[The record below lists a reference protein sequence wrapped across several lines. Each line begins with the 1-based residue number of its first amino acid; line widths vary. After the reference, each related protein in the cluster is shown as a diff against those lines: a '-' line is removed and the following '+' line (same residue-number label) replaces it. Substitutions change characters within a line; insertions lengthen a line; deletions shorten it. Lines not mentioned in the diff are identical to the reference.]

1 MDHMTVDL
9 EAELTARVTELLADE
24 LVILAEAED
33 GSSVP
38 WATRPLSEQEQAS
51 GVRFGEIHGLQETL
65 LEVVEPVLAG
75 LSAVTVAA
83 VVDAAGRS
91 AKDMLETLAAW
102 RVELPASV
110 ADEVARALPV
120 VEDALASS
128 FRESSKLVV
137 KEAARQGVKLA
148 PVVEQP
154 AWVRDLAE
162 TVTGKPVAR
171 VLDVARDLHA
181 APSAVVAPPAPE
193 AVQEALEGISPKG
206 PIDVAR
212 QANHAVVNE
221 GRFQTWDANDAKPAF
236 YYSSEV
242 MDGSTCARCA
252 SIDGAEWTDIVE
264 LRKSYPVGQGYVK
277 CESAKSGANRCR
289 GTAVAVWED

>member
-1 MDHMTVDL
+1 MTVDVQD
-9 EAELTARVTELLADE
+9 ELTARISELLADE
-24 LVILAEAED
+24 LVILAESED
-33 GSSVP
+33 GSSVS
-38 WATRPLSEQEQAS
+38 WAARPLSEQEQAS

-65 LEVVEPVLAG
+65 LEAVEPVLAG
-75 LSAVTVAA
+75 LTAAAVAA

-91 AKDMLETLAAW
+91 AKDMLATLAAW
-102 RVELPASV
+102 RVELPAPV
-110 ADEVARALPV
+110 AEEVARALPV
-120 VEDALASS
+120 VEDALATS

-137 KEAARQGVKLA
+137 KEAARQGVRLS

-154 AWVRDLAE
+154 TWVRDLAE

-181 APSAVVAPPAPE
+181 APAAVVTPPAPE

-206 PIDVAR
+206 PVDVAR

-221 GRFQTWDANDAKPAF
+221 GRFQTWAENDNKPAF

-242 MDGSTCARCA
+242 MDGSTCLACSRL
-252 SIDGAEWTDIVE
+252 DGTEWTELAE
-264 LRKSYPVGQGYVK
+264 LRKNYPEGQGYVQ
-277 CESAKSGANRCR
+277 CESARSGSNRCR

>member
-1 MDHMTVDL
+1 MTVDL
-9 EAELTARVTELLADE
+9 QDELTARISELLADE
-24 LVILAEAED
+24 LVILAESED
-33 GSSVP
+33 GSSVS

-91 AKDMLETLAAW
+91 AKDMLATLAEW
-102 RVELPASV
+102 RVELPTSI

-154 AWVRDLAE
+154 TWVRDLAE
-162 TVTGKPVAR
+162 NVTGKPVAR

-181 APSAVVAPPAPE
+181 APAAVVTPPATE
-193 AVQEALEGISPKG
+193 AVQEALEGISPRG

-212 QANHAVVNE
+212 QANHAVVNA
-221 GRFQTWDANDAKPAF
+221 GRFQTWDANDTKPAF
-236 YYSSEV
+236 YYASEV
-242 MDGSTCARCA
+242 MDGSTCSVCARL
-252 SIDGAEWTDIVE
+252 DGTEWTDLAEV
-264 LRKSYPVGQGYVK
+264 RKAYPEGQGYVN
-277 CESAKSGANRCR
+277 CESTKSGGNRCR
-289 GTAVAVWED
+289 GTAVAVYVD

>member
-1 MDHMTVDL
+1 MTVDL
-9 EAELTARVTELLADE
+9 QDELTARISELLADE
-24 LVILAEAED
+24 LVILAESED
-33 GSSVP
+33 GSSVA

-83 VVDAAGRS
+83 VVDAAGSS
-91 AKDMLETLAAW
+91 AKDMLATLAEW
-102 RVELPASV
+102 RVELPPSI

-148 PVVEQP
+148 PVAEQP
-154 AWVRDLAE
+154 VWVRDLAE
-162 TVTGKPVAR
+162 TVTGKPVDR

-181 APSAVVAPPAPE
+181 APAAVVTPPAPE

-212 QANHAVVNE
+212 QANHAVVNA
-221 GRFQTWDANDAKPAF
+221 GRIETVEQAERKPAWLW
-236 YYSSEV
+236 SSEV
-242 MDGSTCARCA
+242 LDGATCGPCAR
-252 SIDGAEWTDIVE
+252 IDQTEWETLE
-264 LRKSYPVGQGYVK
+264 EARKHYPDGQGYVN
-277 CESAKSGANRCR
+277 CEGGGRCR
-289 GTAVAVWED
+289 GTLVFVWED

>member
-1 MDHMTVDL
+1 MTIDL
-9 EAELTARVTELLADE
+9 QDELTARVTELLTDE

-33 GSSVP
+33 GSSVS

-65 LEVVEPVLAG
+65 LGVVEPVLAG

-110 ADEVARALPV
+110 ADEVARAVPV
-120 VEDALASS
+120 VEDALTAS

-137 KEAARQGVKLA
+137 KEAARQGVKLS

-181 APSAVVAPPAPE
+181 APAAVVTPPAPD

-212 QANHAVVNE
+212 QANHAVVNA
-221 GRFQTWDANDAKPAF
+221 GRVETVEQADRKPA
-236 YYSSEV
+236 YTYSSEM
-242 MDGSTCARCA
+242 MDGATCGPCAR
-252 SIDGAEWTDIVE
+252 IDGTEWETLE
-264 LRKSYPVGQGYVK
+264 EARRYYPVGQGYVN
-277 CESAKSGANRCR
+277 CESTRSGANRCR
-289 GTAVAVWED
+289 GTLIWVWEN

>member
-1 MDHMTVDL
+1 MTVDL
-9 EAELTARVTELLADE
+9 QDELTARIGELLADE

-38 WATRPLSEQEQAS
+38 WAARPLTEQEQAS
-51 GVRFGEIHGLQETL
+51 GVRFGDIHGLQEQL
-65 LEVVEPVLAG
+65 LAVVEPVLAG
-75 LSAVTVAA
+75 LSAVAVAA
-83 VVDAAGRS
+83 VVNAAGRG
-91 AKDMLETLAAW
+91 AKDMLATLAEW

-137 KEAARQGVKLA
+137 KEAARQGVRLS
-148 PVVEQP
+148 PVTEQP
-154 AWVRDLAE
+154 GWVRDLAE
-162 TVTGKPVAR
+162 NVTGKPVAR

-181 APSAVVAPPAPE
+181 SPSAVVTPPAPE

-206 PIDVAR
+206 PVDVAR
-212 QANHAVVNE
+212 QANHAVVNA
-221 GRFQTWDANDAKPAF
+221 GRFQTWAENNTKPAF

-242 MDGSTCARCA
+242 MDGSTCSACFRL
-252 SIDGAEWTDIVE
+252 DGTEWTELAE
-264 LRKSYPVGQGYVK
+264 LRKAYPEGQGYVN
-277 CESAKSGANRCR
+277 CESTKSGGNRCR
-289 GTAVAVWED
+289 GTAVAVYID

>member
-1 MDHMTVDL
+1 MTVDL
-9 EAELTARVTELLADE
+9 QDELTARISELLADE
-24 LVILAEAED
+24 LVILAESED
-33 GSSVP
+33 GSSVS

-65 LEVVEPVLAG
+65 LEAVEPVLAG

-91 AKDMLETLAAW
+91 AKDMLATLAEW

-110 ADEVARALPV
+110 ADEVTRALPV

-148 PVVEQP
+148 PVTEQP

-181 APSAVVAPPAPE
+181 APAAVVTPPAPE
-193 AVQEALEGISPKG
+193 TVQEALEGISPKG

-212 QANHAVVNE
+212 QANHAVVNA
-221 GRFQTWDANDAKPAF
+221 GRIETWDANDTKPAF

-242 MDGSTCARCA
+242 MDGSTCSACARL
-252 SIDGAEWTDIVE
+252 DGTEWTDLAEV
-264 LRKSYPVGQGYVK
+264 RKAYPEGQGYVN
-277 CESAKSGANRCR
+277 CESTKSGGNRCR
-289 GTAVAVWED
+289 GTAVAVYVD

>member
-1 MDHMTVDL
+1 MSVGV
-9 EAELTARVTELLADE
+9 EAELTARITELLTDE
-24 LVILAEAED
+24 LVILAEAGD

-65 LEVVEPVLAG
+65 LEAVEPVLAG

-120 VEDALASS
+120 VEDALAAS

-137 KEAARQGVKLA
+137 KEAARQGVRLS

-154 AWVRDLAE
+154 VWVRDLAE

-181 APSAVVAPPAPE
+181 APAAVVTPPAPE
-193 AVQEALEGISPKG
+193 TVQEALEGISPKG
-206 PIDVAR
+206 PVDVAR
-212 QANHAVVNE
+212 QANHAVVNA
-221 GRFQTWDANDAKPAF
+221 GRVETVEQADRKPA
-236 YYSSEV
+236 YTYSSEM
-242 MDGSTCARCA
+242 MDGATCGPCAR
-252 SIDGAEWTDIVE
+252 IDGQEWETLAEA
-264 LRKSYPVGQGYVK
+264 RKHYPDGQGYVG
-277 CESAKSGANRCR
+277 CESTRSGANRCR
-289 GTAVAVWED
+289 GTLCFAWKD

>member
-1 MDHMTVDL
+1 MTTTVDL
-9 EAELTARVTELLADE
+9 QDELTARISELLADE

-33 GSSVP
+33 GSSVS

-65 LEVVEPVLAG
+65 LAAVEPVLAG

-91 AKDMLETLAAW
+91 AKDMLATLAEW
-102 RVELPASV
+102 RVELPASI

-120 VEDALASS
+120 VEDALATS

-137 KEAARQGVKLA
+137 QEAARQGVKLS
-148 PVVEQP
+148 PVTEQP

-181 APSAVVAPPAPE
+181 APSAVVTPPAPE

-206 PIDVAR
+206 PVDVAR
-212 QANHAVVNE
+212 QANHAVVNA
-221 GRFQTWDANDAKPAF
+221 GRVETVEQAVRKPA
-236 YYSSEV
+236 YLWSTEV
-242 MDGSTCARCA
+242 LDGNQCGPCAR
-252 SIDGAEWTDIVE
+252 IDGTEWETLE
-264 LRKSYPVGQGYVK
+264 EARQHYPEGQGYVN
-277 CESAKSGANRCR
+277 CEGGNRCR
-289 GTAVAVWED
+289 GTLVFVWED

>member
-1 MDHMTVDL
+1 MTVDL
-9 EAELTARVTELLADE
+9 QHELTARVSELLANE
-24 LVILAEAED
+24 LVILAESED
-33 GSSVP
+33 GASVP
-38 WATRPLSEQEQAS
+38 WAARPLTEQEQSS
-51 GVRFGEIHGLQETL
+51 GVRFGEIHSLQETL
-65 LEVVEPVLAG
+65 LEAVEPVLAG

-91 AKDMLETLAAW
+91 AKDMLATLAEW
-102 RVELPASV
+102 RVELPAPI

-128 FRESSKLVV
+128 FRESSRLVV

-171 VLDVARDLHA
+171 VLDVARDLHT
-181 APSAVVAPPAPE
+181 APAAVVTPPTPE

-212 QANHAVVNE
+212 QANHAVVNA
-221 GRFQTWDANDAKPAF
+221 GRFDTVEQNTRKPA
-236 YYSSEV
+236 YIYSSEV
-242 MDGSTCARCA
+242 MDGDRTCGPCQR
-252 SIDGAEWTDIVE
+252 IDGTEWQTIEEARQWYNPTMRDC
-264 LRKSYPVGQGYVK
+264 LGGS
-277 CESAKSGANRCR
+277 RCR
-289 GTAVAVWED
+289 GSCVFVYDE

>member
-1 MDHMTVDL
+1 MTVDVQD
-9 EAELTARVTELLADE
+9 ELTARIGELLADE

-33 GSSVP
+33 GSSVS
-38 WATRPLSEQEQAS
+38 WASRPLTEQEQAS
-51 GVRFGEIHGLQETL
+51 GVRFGDIHSLQETL
-65 LEVVEPVLAG
+65 LEAVEPVLAG

-102 RVELPASV
+102 RVELPASI

-154 AWVRDLAE
+154 AWVHDLAE

-181 APSAVVAPPAPE
+181 APSAVVTPPAPE

-206 PIDVAR
+206 PVDVAR
-212 QANHAVVNE
+212 QANHAVVNA

-242 MDGSTCARCA
+242 MDGSTCSACSRL
-252 SIDGAEWTDIVE
+252 DGTEWTELAE
-264 LRKSYPVGQGYVK
+264 LRKAYPEGQGYVN
-277 CESAKSGANRCR
+277 CESTKSGGNRCR
-289 GTAVAVWED
+289 GTAVAVYID

>member
-1 MDHMTVDL
+1 MSVDL
-9 EAELTARVTELLADE
+9 EAELTARVTELLTDE
-24 LVILAEAED
+24 LVILAESED

-51 GVRFGEIHGLQETL
+51 GVRFGDIYGLQETL
-65 LEVVEPVLAG
+65 LETVEPVLAG

-110 ADEVARALPV
+110 ADEVARAVPV

-137 KEAARQGVKLA
+137 AEAARQGVKLA

-181 APSAVVAPPAPE
+181 SPAAVVTPPAPE

-206 PIDVAR
+206 PVDVAR
-212 QANHAVVNE
+212 QANHAVVNA
-221 GRFQTWDANDAKPAF
+221 GRVETVEQADRKPA
-236 YYSSEV
+236 YTYSSEM
-242 MDGSTCARCA
+242 MDGATCGPCAR
-252 SIDGAEWTDIVE
+252 IDGTEWETLE
-264 LRKSYPVGQGYVK
+264 AARKNYPVGQGYVN
-277 CESAKSGANRCR
+277 CESTKSGANRCR
-289 GTAVAVWED
+289 GTLVWVWDD

>member
-1 MDHMTVDL
+1 MTVDL
-9 EAELTARVTELLADE
+9 QDELTARIGELLADE

-38 WATRPLSEQEQAS
+38 WAARPLSEQEQAS
-51 GVRFGEIHGLQETL
+51 GVRFGDIHSLQETL
-65 LEVVEPVLAG
+65 LAVVEPVLAG

-91 AKDMLETLAAW
+91 AKDMLATLAAW
-102 RVELPASV
+102 RVELPATI
-110 ADEVARALPV
+110 ADEVGRALPV

-137 KEAARQGVKLA
+137 KEAARQGVKIA

-154 AWVRDLAE
+154 VWVRDLAE

-181 APSAVVAPPAPE
+181 APSAVVTPPTPE

-206 PIDVAR
+206 PVDVAR
-212 QANHAVVNE
+212 QANHAVVNA
-221 GRFQTWDANDAKPAF
+221 GRFQTWAENNTKPAF

-242 MDGSTCARCA
+242 MDGSTCSACSRL
-252 SIDGAEWTDIVE
+252 DGTEWTELAE
-264 LRKSYPVGQGYVK
+264 LRKAYPEGQGYVN
-277 CESAKSGANRCR
+277 CESTKSGGNRCR
-289 GTAVAVWED
+289 GTAVAVYID

>member
-1 MDHMTVDL
+1 MTVDL
-9 EAELTARVTELLADE
+9 QDELTARIGELLADE

-33 GSSVP
+33 GSSVS
-38 WATRPLSEQEQAS
+38 WASRPLTEQEQAS

-65 LEVVEPVLAG
+65 LEAVEPVLAG

-91 AKDMLETLAAW
+91 AKDMLATLAEW

-120 VEDALASS
+120 VEDALVSS

-137 KEAARQGVKLA
+137 KEAARQGVKLS

-154 AWVRDLAE
+154 VWVRDLAE

-171 VLDVARDLHA
+171 VLDVARDLHT
-181 APSAVVAPPAPE
+181 APSAVVTPPAPE
-193 AVQEALEGISPKG
+193 DVQEALEGISPKG
-206 PIDVAR
+206 PVDVAR
-212 QANHAVVNE
+212 QANHAVVNA
-221 GRFQTWDANDAKPAF
+221 GRVETVEQSEREPAWLW
-236 YYSSEV
+236 SSEV
-242 MDGSTCARCA
+242 LDGNQCGPCAR
-252 SIDGAEWTDIVE
+252 IDQTEWETLE
-264 LRKSYPVGQGYVK
+264 EARTFYPEGQGYVN
-277 CESAKSGANRCR
+277 CEGGNRCR
-289 GTAVAVWED
+289 GTLVFVWED

>member
-1 MDHMTVDL
+1 MTVDL
-9 EAELTARVTELLADE
+9 QDELTARIGELLADE

-33 GSSVP
+33 GSSVS
-38 WATRPLSEQEQAS
+38 WASRPLTEAEQAS

-65 LEVVEPVLAG
+65 LAAVEPVLAG

-102 RVELPASV
+102 RVELPATI
-110 ADEVARALPV
+110 ADEVGRALPV

-148 PVVEQP
+148 PVTEQP
-154 AWVRDLAE
+154 GWVRDLAE

-171 VLDVARDLHA
+171 VLDVARDLHT
-181 APSAVVAPPAPE
+181 APAAVVTPPTPE

-206 PIDVAR
+206 PVDVAR
-212 QANHAVVNE
+212 QANHAVVNA
-221 GRFQTWDANDAKPAF
+221 GRFQTWAENNTKPAF

-242 MDGSTCARCA
+242 MDGSTCSACFRL
-252 SIDGAEWTDIVE
+252 DGTEWTELAE
-264 LRKSYPVGQGYVK
+264 LRKAYPEGQGYVN
-277 CESAKSGANRCR
+277 CESTKSGGNRCR
-289 GTAVAVWED
+289 GTAVAVYID

>member
-1 MDHMTVDL
+1 MTVDL
-9 EAELTARVTELLADE
+9 QDELTARIGELLADE

-33 GSSVP
+33 GSSVS
-38 WATRPLSEQEQAS
+38 WASRPLTEQEHAS
-51 GVRFGEIHGLQETL
+51 GVRFGDIHGLQEAL
-65 LEVVEPVLAG
+65 LETVEPVLAG
-75 LSAVTVAA
+75 LSAVAVAA
-83 VVDAAGRS
+83 VVDAAGRG
-91 AKDMLETLAAW
+91 AKDMLATLAAW

-110 ADEVARALPV
+110 AKEVARALPV
-120 VEDALASS
+120 VEDALATS

-181 APSAVVAPPAPE
+181 SPSAVVTPPAPE

-206 PIDVAR
+206 PVDVAR
-212 QANHAVVNE
+212 QANHAVVNA
-221 GRFQTWDANDAKPAF
+221 GRVETWDANDTKPAF

-242 MDGSTCARCA
+242 MDGSTCHSCA
-252 SIDGAEWTDIVE
+252 KIDGTEWNDIAE
-264 LRKSYPVGQGYVK
+264 LRKNYPEGQGYVQ
-277 CESAKSGANRCR
+277 CESARSGSNRCR

>member
-1 MDHMTVDL
+1 MKVDL
-9 EAELTARVTELLADE
+9 EAELTARVTELLTDE

-38 WATRPLSEQEQAS
+38 WATRPLSEAEQES
-51 GVRFGEIHGLQETL
+51 GVRFGDIHGLQETL
-65 LEVVEPVLAG
+65 LEAVEPVLAG

-91 AKDMLETLAAW
+91 AKDMLATLAAW

-120 VEDALASS
+120 VEDALAAS

-137 KEAARQGVKLA
+137 AEAARQGVKLS

-154 AWVRDLAE
+154 TWVRDLAE

-181 APSAVVAPPAPE
+181 APSAVVTPPAPE
-193 AVQEALEGISPKG
+193 TVQEALEGISPKG
-206 PIDVAR
+206 PVDVAR
-212 QANHAVVNE
+212 QANHAVVNA
-221 GRFQTWDANDAKPAF
+221 GRVETVEKATRKPA
-236 YYSSEV
+236 YTYSSEM
-242 MDGSTCARCA
+242 MDGATCGPCAR
-252 SIDGAEWTDIVE
+252 IDGQEWETLAEA
-264 LRKSYPVGQGYVK
+264 RKHYPDGQGYVE
-277 CESAKSGANRCR
+277 CESTRSGANRCR
-289 GTAVAVWED
+289 GTLVWVWEE

>member
-1 MDHMTVDL
+1 MTVDVQD
-9 EAELTARVTELLADE
+9 ELTARIGELLADE

-38 WATRPLSEQEQAS
+38 WASRPLSEQEQAS
-51 GVRFGEIHGLQETL
+51 GVRFGDIHGLQETL
-65 LEVVEPVLAG
+65 LAAVEPVLAG

-102 RVELPASV
+102 RVELPATI
-110 ADEVARALPV
+110 ADEVGRALPV

-148 PVVEQP
+148 PVTEQP
-154 AWVRDLAE
+154 VWVRDLAE

-181 APSAVVAPPAPE
+181 APAAVVTPPNPE

-206 PIDVAR
+206 PVDVAR
-212 QANHAVVNE
+212 QANHAVVNA
-221 GRFQTWDANDAKPAF
+221 GRVETVEQADRKPAWLW
-236 YYSSEV
+236 SSEV
-242 MDGSTCARCA
+242 LDGNQCGPCAR
-252 SIDGAEWTDIVE
+252 IDQSEWETLE
-264 LRKSYPVGQGYVK
+264 EARKFYPEGQGYVN
-277 CESAKSGANRCR
+277 CEGRGRCR
-289 GTAVAVWED
+289 GTLIFVWGD

>member
-1 MDHMTVDL
+1 MTVDVQD
-9 EAELTARVTELLADE
+9 ELTARISELLTDE
-24 LVILAEAED
+24 LVILAESED

-38 WATRPLSEQEQAS
+38 WAARPLTEQEQAS
-51 GVRFGEIHGLQETL
+51 GVRFGDIHGLQETL
-65 LEVVEPVLAG
+65 LETVEPVLAG

-102 RVELPASV
+102 RVELPATI
-110 ADEVARALPV
+110 ADEVGRALPV
-120 VEDALASS
+120 VEDALTAS

-137 KEAARQGVKLA
+137 KEAARQGVKIA

-154 AWVRDLAE
+154 VWVRDLAE

-181 APSAVVAPPAPE
+181 APSALVTPPAPE

-206 PIDVAR
+206 PVDVAR
-212 QANHAVVNE
+212 QANHAVVNA
-221 GRFQTWDANDAKPAF
+221 GRFQTWAANDAKPAF

-242 MDGSTCARCA
+242 MDGSTCHSCA
-252 SIDGAEWTDIVE
+252 KIDGTEWTDIAE
-264 LRKSYPVGQGYVK
+264 LRKNYPAGQGYVQ
-277 CESAKSGANRCR
+277 CESTRSGSNRCR

>member
-1 MDHMTVDL
+1 MTIDL
-9 EAELTARVTELLADE
+9 QDELTARISELLADE
-24 LVILAEAED
+24 LVILAEAGD
-33 GSSVP
+33 GASVP

-65 LEVVEPVLAG
+65 LEAVEPVLAG

-83 VVDAAGRS
+83 VVGAAGRS
-91 AKDMLETLAAW
+91 AKDMLATLAAW

-128 FRESSKLVV
+128 FRESSRLVV

-171 VLDVARDLHA
+171 VLDVARDLHT
-181 APSAVVAPPAPE
+181 APSAVVTPPAPE

-206 PIDVAR
+206 PVDVAR
-212 QANHAVVNE
+212 QANHAVVNA
-221 GRFQTWDANDAKPAF
+221 GRVETWEANDTKPSMWYA
-236 YYSSEV
+236 SELA
-242 MDGSTCARCA
+242 DSRSCSRCLE
-252 SIDGAEWTDIVE
+252 IDGVEWTTLEEV
-264 LRKSYPVGQGYVK
+264 RANYGQGGGYVL
-277 CESAKSGANRCR
+277 CEGGPGRCR
-289 GTAVAVWED
+289 GTAVAVYVD

>member
-1 MDHMTVDL
+1 MTINVH
-9 EAELTARVTELLADE
+9 AELTARISELLADE
-24 LVILAEAED
+24 LVILAESED
-33 GSSVP
+33 GSSVA
-38 WATRPLSEQEQAS
+38 WASRPLTEQEQAS
-51 GVRFGEIHGLQETL
+51 GVRFGDIHGLQETL
-65 LEVVEPVLAG
+65 LETVEPVLAG

-91 AKDMLETLAAW
+91 VKDMLATLAEW

-120 VEDALASS
+120 VEEALTTS

-137 KEAARQGVKLA
+137 KEAARQGVKLS

-154 AWVRDLAE
+154 VWVRDLAE

-181 APSAVVAPPAPE
+181 APAAVVAPPTPE

-206 PIDVAR
+206 PVDVAR

-221 GRFQTWDANDAKPAF
+221 GRFQTWAENDTKPAF

-242 MDGSTCARCA
+242 MDGSTCSACSRL
-252 SIDGAEWTDIVE
+252 DGTEWTDLAEV
-264 LRKSYPVGQGYVK
+264 RKAYPEGQGYVV
-277 CESAKSGANRCR
+277 CESTRSGANRCR
-289 GTAVAVWED
+289 GTAVAVYID

>member
-1 MDHMTVDL
+1 MTMTVDL
-9 EAELTARVTELLADE
+9 QDELTARISELLADE
-24 LVILAEAED
+24 LVILAESED

-51 GVRFGEIHGLQETL
+51 GVRFGDIHGLQETL
-65 LEVVEPVLAG
+65 LEAVEPVLAG

-91 AKDMLETLAAW
+91 AKDMLATLAEW

-154 AWVRDLAE
+154 VWVRDLAE
-162 TVTGKPVAR
+162 TVTGRPVAR
-171 VLDVARDLHA
+171 VLDAARDLHTS
-181 APSAVVAPPAPE
+181 PTAVLTTPTPE
-193 AVQEALEGISPKG
+193 AVGATLTDLSPKG
-206 PIDVAR
+206 PVDLAR

-221 GRFQTWDANDAKPAF
+221 GRFATVERAERKPTWIYA
-236 YYSSEV
+236 SELL
-242 MDGSTCARCA
+242 DGRQCDPCAR
-252 SIDGAEWTDIVE
+252 IDGREWETIEEARQWYNPTMRDC
-264 LRKSYPVGQGYVK
+264 LGGS
-277 CESAKSGANRCR
+277 RCR
-289 GTAVAVWED
+289 GTLAYVYED

>member
-1 MDHMTVDL
+1 MTVDL
-9 EAELTARVTELLADE
+9 QDELTARIGELLADE
-24 LVILAEAED
+24 LVILTEAED
-33 GSSVP
+33 ESSVP
-38 WATRPLSEQEQAS
+38 WATRPLSEAEQAS
-51 GVRFGEIHGLQETL
+51 GVRFGDIHSLQETL
-65 LEVVEPVLAG
+65 LAVVEPVLAG

-91 AKDMLETLAAW
+91 AKDMLATLAAW
-102 RVELPASV
+102 RVELPATI
-110 ADEVARALPV
+110 ADEVGRALPV

-137 KEAARQGVKLA
+137 KEAARQGVKIA

-154 AWVRDLAE
+154 VWVRDLAE

-181 APSAVVAPPAPE
+181 APSAVVTPPTPE

-206 PIDVAR
+206 PVDVAR
-212 QANHAVVNE
+212 QANHAVVNA
-221 GRFQTWDANDAKPAF
+221 GRFQTWAENNTKPAF

-242 MDGSTCARCA
+242 MDGSTCSACSRL
-252 SIDGAEWTDIVE
+252 DGTEWTELAE
-264 LRKSYPVGQGYVK
+264 LRKAYPEGQGYVN
-277 CESAKSGANRCR
+277 CESTKSGGNRCR
-289 GTAVAVWED
+289 GTAVAVYID